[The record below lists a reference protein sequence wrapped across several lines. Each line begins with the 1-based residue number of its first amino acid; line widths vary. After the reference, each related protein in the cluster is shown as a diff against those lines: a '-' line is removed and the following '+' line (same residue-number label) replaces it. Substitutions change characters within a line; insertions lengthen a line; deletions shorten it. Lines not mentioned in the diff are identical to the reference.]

1 MQKQRMSGQ
10 NQKTDKRIAWP
21 IIIMNFT
28 GVYDY
33 EAFARNNK
41 FIWLDCRHLFCTEG
55 YCDRGG
61 TLALKRMIA
70 DYPAEGDHLIDS
82 GNYHYLTKFWTD
94 KLETPFS
101 LIVFDHHPD
110 MQPPLFDNI
119 LSCGSWVKDILD
131 HNNNCKKVIIV
142 GASDKLIQAVPKGY
156 ERQVR
161 FYSETTLMHE
171 EGWQDFSSGHINGPV
186 YISIDKDVLNPAS
199 AATNWD
205 QGSLSLWE
213 LEILLAV
220 ILQKEQVV
228 GIDICGECSTTLNL
242 FEEKRETIMDSRA
255 NKELL
260 RLIRS
265 SSGQISSDG
274 KTLVMINGNNNVVKQ
289 DLTSGSS
296 EVLSTSFLGES
307 PSISPNGIMIIYSST
322 QGLGKVL
329 QLVSAD
335 GRFKASLPGSNGQ
348 VKFPAWSPYLTK

>member
-41 FIWLDCRHLFCTEG
+41 FIWLDCRHLYGTDG
-55 YCDRGG
+55 YCDREGA
-61 TLALKRMIA
+61 LALKGTIA
-70 DYPAEGDHLIDS
+70 DYPAEGVHFIDS

-186 YISIDKDVLNPAS
+186 YISIDKDILDEEYS
-199 AATNWD
+199 ETNWS
-205 QGSLSLWE
+205 QGKMSLPV
-213 LEILLAV
+213 LERLLMPFLKSGNIL
-220 ILQKEQVV
+220 
-228 GIDICGECSTTLNL
+228 GIDICGECQQGMPLPQYL
-242 FEEKRETIMDSRA
+242 EAEEINGET
-255 NKELL
+255 NKELF
-260 RLIRS
+260 
-265 SSGQISSDG
+265 D
-274 KTLVMINGNNNVVKQ
+274 
-289 DLTSGSS
+289 
-296 EVLSTSFLGES
+296 FL
-307 PSISPNGIMIIYSST
+307 MHYSHM
-322 QGLGKVL
+322 
-329 QLVSAD
+329 
-335 GRFKASLPGSNGQ
+335 
-348 VKFPAWSPYLTK
+348 

>member
-1 MQKQRMSGQ
+1 MSS
-10 NQKTDKRIAWP
+10 
-21 IIIMNFT
+21 IIMNFSNVYSGQDFIHDDNSIYMDMSDIT
-28 GVYDY
+28 GT
-33 EAFARNNK
+33 
-41 FIWLDCRHLFCTEG
+41 DC
-55 YCDRGG
+55 YCDDD
-61 TLALKRMIA
+61 AA
-70 DYPAEGDHLIDS
+70 AEIKGRIGNMPVKAVHYIDS

-142 GASDKLIQAVPKGY
+142 GSSDKLIQAVPKGY

-171 EGWQDFSSGHINGPV
+171 EGWQNFSSGHINGPV

-213 LEILLAV
+213 LEKLLAV

-242 FEEKRETIMDSRA
+242 FEEKRETVMDSQA

-260 RLIRS
+260 RFIRS
-265 SSGQISSDG
+265 SSG
-274 KTLVMINGNNNVVKQ
+274 
-289 DLTSGSS
+289 
-296 EVLSTSFLGES
+296 
-307 PSISPNGIMIIYSST
+307 
-322 QGLGKVL
+322 L
-329 QLVSAD
+329 Q
-335 GRFKASLPGSNGQ
+335 
-348 VKFPAWSPYLTK
+348 

>member
-1 MQKQRMSGQ
+1 MSGQ

-41 FIWLDCRHLFCTEG
+41 FIWLDCRHLYGTDG
-55 YCDRGG
+55 YCDREGA
-61 TLALKRMIA
+61 LALKGMIA
-70 DYPAEGDHLIDS
+70 DYPAEGVHFIDS

-171 EGWQDFSSGHINGPV
+171 EGWQNFSSGHINGPV
-186 YISIDKDVLNPAS
+186 YISIDKDVLKPAS

-205 QGSLSLWE
+205 QGSLS
-213 LEILLAV
+213 
-220 ILQKEQVV
+220 
-228 GIDICGECSTTLNL
+228 
-242 FEEKRETIMDSRA
+242 
-255 NKELL
+255 
-260 RLIRS
+260 
-265 SSGQISSDG
+265 
-274 KTLVMINGNNNVVKQ
+274 
-289 DLTSGSS
+289 
-296 EVLSTSFLGES
+296 
-307 PSISPNGIMIIYSST
+307 
-322 QGLGKVL
+322 
-329 QLVSAD
+329 
-335 GRFKASLPGSNGQ
+335 
-348 VKFPAWSPYLTK
+348 

>member
-1 MQKQRMSGQ
+1 MSS
-10 NQKTDKRIAWP
+10 
-21 IIIMNFT
+21 IIMNFSNVYIGQDFIHDDNSIYMDMSDIT
-28 GVYDY
+28 GT
-33 EAFARNNK
+33 
-41 FIWLDCRHLFCTEG
+41 DC
-55 YCDRGG
+55 YCDDD
-61 TLALKRMIA
+61 AA
-70 DYPAEGDHLIDS
+70 AEIKGRIGNMPIKAVHYIDS

-171 EGWQDFSSGHINGPV
+171 EGWQNFSSGHINGPV

-213 LEILLAV
+213 LEKLLAV

-242 FEEKRETIMDSRA
+242 FEEKRETVMDSQA

-260 RLIRS
+260 RFIRS
-265 SSGQISSDG
+265 SSG
-274 KTLVMINGNNNVVKQ
+274 
-289 DLTSGSS
+289 
-296 EVLSTSFLGES
+296 
-307 PSISPNGIMIIYSST
+307 
-322 QGLGKVL
+322 L
-329 QLVSAD
+329 Q
-335 GRFKASLPGSNGQ
+335 
-348 VKFPAWSPYLTK
+348 

>member
-1 MQKQRMSGQ
+1 MSGQ

-33 EAFARNNK
+33 EAFARDNK
-41 FIWLDCRHLFCTEG
+41 FIWLDCRHLYGTDG
-55 YCDRGG
+55 YCDREGA
-61 TLALKRMIA
+61 LALKGMIA
-70 DYPAEGDHLIDS
+70 DYPAEGVHFIDS

-171 EGWQDFSSGHINGPV
+171 EVGRTFLPD
-186 YISIDKDVLNPAS
+186 ISTD
-199 AATNWD
+199 
-205 QGSLSLWE
+205 
-213 LEILLAV
+213 
-220 ILQKEQVV
+220 
-228 GIDICGECSTTLNL
+228 
-242 FEEKRETIMDSRA
+242 
-255 NKELL
+255 
-260 RLIRS
+260 
-265 SSGQISSDG
+265 
-274 KTLVMINGNNNVVKQ
+274 
-289 DLTSGSS
+289 
-296 EVLSTSFLGES
+296 
-307 PSISPNGIMIIYSST
+307 
-322 QGLGKVL
+322 
-329 QLVSAD
+329 
-335 GRFKASLPGSNGQ
+335 RFT
-348 VKFPAWSPYLTK
+348 FP

>member
-1 MQKQRMSGQ
+1 MSGQ

-41 FIWLDCRHLFCTEG
+41 FIWLDCRHLYGTEG
-55 YCDRGG
+55 YCDRDG

-70 DYPAEGDHLIDS
+70 DYPAEGVHFIDS

-205 QGSLSLWE
+205 QGSLSL
-213 LEILLAV
+213 
-220 ILQKEQVV
+220 
-228 GIDICGECSTTLNL
+228 S
-242 FEEKRETIMDSRA
+242 
-255 NKELL
+255 
-260 RLIRS
+260 LIH
-265 SSGQISSDG
+265 I
-274 KTLVMINGNNNVVKQ
+274 
-289 DLTSGSS
+289 
-296 EVLSTSFLGES
+296 
-307 PSISPNGIMIIYSST
+307 
-322 QGLGKVL
+322 
-329 QLVSAD
+329 
-335 GRFKASLPGSNGQ
+335 
-348 VKFPAWSPYLTK
+348 

>member
-41 FIWLDCRHLFCTEG
+41 FIWLDCRHLYGTDG
-55 YCDRGG
+55 YCDREGA
-61 TLALKRMIA
+61 LALKGMIA
-70 DYPAEGDHLIDS
+70 DYPAEGVHFIDS

-142 GASDKLIQAVPKGY
+142 GSSDKLIQAVPKGY

-171 EGWQDFSSGHINGPV
+171 EGCI
-186 YISIDKDVLNPAS
+186 PA
-199 AATNWD
+199 
-205 QGSLSLWE
+205 
-213 LEILLAV
+213 
-220 ILQKEQVV
+220 
-228 GIDICGECSTTLNL
+228 
-242 FEEKRETIMDSRA
+242 
-255 NKELL
+255 
-260 RLIRS
+260 RS
-265 SSGQISSDG
+265 S
-274 KTLVMINGNNNVVKQ
+274 
-289 DLTSGSS
+289 
-296 EVLSTSFLGES
+296 VLWAPQVRENQHCLGASTSLRNRPQERFYITIKRSEMYKRISMITVQRWEWCSS
-307 PSISPNGIMIIYSST
+307 PSICST
-322 QGLGKVL
+322 I
-329 QLVSAD
+329 
-335 GRFKASLPGSNGQ
+335 
-348 VKFPAWSPYLTK
+348 